1 MIRAEFVVD
10 TKEELDDLSEYI
22 TNSVFKLNIGSID
35 MFCLENNESRYFIQ
49 RELEENKYTYY
60 EQR

>member
-22 TNSVFKLNIGSID
+22 TNSVFKLNIWSID
-35 MFCLENNESRYFIQ
+35 MFCLENNESRYYVQ
-49 RELEENKYTYY
+49 RKLEENKYTYY

>member
-22 TNSVFKLNIGSID
+22 TNSVFKLDIESID
-35 MFCLENNESRYFIQ
+35 MFCLENNESRYYVQ
-49 RELEENKYTYY
+49 RKLEENKYTYY